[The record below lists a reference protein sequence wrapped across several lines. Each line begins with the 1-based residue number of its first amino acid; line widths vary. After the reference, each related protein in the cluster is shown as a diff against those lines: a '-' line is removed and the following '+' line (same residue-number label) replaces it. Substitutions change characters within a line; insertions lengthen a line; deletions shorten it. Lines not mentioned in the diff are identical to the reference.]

1 MKVEPRAWIHINEVY
16 LVKQC
21 RIFSSPIGGE
31 FPDQTPLYTLA
42 DVLAAMREPSEAMW
56 GGLARDIVFWL
67 DTTDKRTPRSLFK
80 FLGNVGREVPEW
92 IKTHMEMANLDH
104 AISKGTR
111 ATIIFLAML
120 DQFDRD
126 QGSAT

>member
-1 MKVEPRAWIHINEVY
+1 MKVEPRAMGMFAMAQDGRTPPVVWFGPY
-16 LVKQC
+16 PKD
-21 RIFSSPIGGE
+21 GE
-31 FPDQTPLYTLA
+31 NLYTLA
-42 DVLAAMREPSEAMW
+42 DVLASLREPSEAMW

-67 DTTDKRTPRSLFK
+67 DTTDKRTPRSLFE

-92 IKTHMEMANLDH
+92 LKAHMEMANLDH

-111 ATIIFLAML
+111 AIIIFLAML
-120 DQFDRD
+120 DQFESD

>member
-1 MKVEPRAWIHINEVY
+1 MWPKDGKHKDSYYDADSHDAKSLIAQG
-16 LVKQC
+16 VKL
-21 RIFSSPIGGE
+21 
-31 FPDQTPLYTLA
+31 TPLTTLA
-42 DVLAAMREPSEAMW
+42 DVMAALREPSEAMW